1 MQTAPSLRQDDLIQD
16 LVATASELAGTSVSA
31 DAPLMSAGLDSI
43 SATELSTRISGRLST
58 ELPQTLLFDHPS
70 LRSIAS
76 SLEESLEE
84 EATGGIVPSSEPVL
98 VDEHRP
104 ARTDVPVQPREIVR
118 RAPAV
123 AHTISMAVLE
133 VHGTAVAGDAPL
145 MSAGLDSIAA
155 TELANVLAERL
166 GTELP
171 QTVLF
176 DHPTIGAVASFAAA
190 TSEAASVGCDL
201 SIEEAA
207 NSKRLD
213 PDLSEV
219 SRL

>member
-1 MQTAPSLRQDDLIQD
+1 
-16 LVATASELAGTSVSA
+16 
-31 DAPLMSAGLDSI
+31 
-43 SATELSTRISGRLST
+43 
-58 ELPQTLLFDHPS
+58 
-70 LRSIAS
+70 
-76 SLEESLEE
+76 
-84 EATGGIVPSSEPVL
+84 
-98 VDEHRP
+98 
-104 ARTDVPVQPREIVR
+104 
-118 RAPAV
+118 
-123 AHTISMAVLE
+123 MAVLE